1 MKPPE
6 PRRRRLSIAAV
17 VVLAALLFVVGAVVT
32 RGNGGPGSWQPDGA
46 EIQKAVATAQAAAR
60 EAHPAT
66 VRDVSPT
73 GWPAYVT
80 GVRLI
85 GTDRQTALDA
95 MGTPG
100 AASDNPPVI
109 LVEISGTFGGG
120 GFSGPSNAAI
130 ASIHGSYLQLALDPH
145 SGQGYDAGIV
155 SYEMDLEWYSTP
167 ITVYPEPASG

>member
-1 MKPPE
+1 VNPPKPGQ
-6 PRRRRLSIAAV
+6 RRLSIAAV
-17 VVLAALLFVVGAVVT
+17 VGVAALLFVVGAIVT
-32 RGNGGPGSWQPDGA
+32 RNNGGPGSWQPSGA

-66 VRDVSPT
+66 ARGVSPT

-80 GVRLI
+80 SVRLI
-85 GTDRQTALDA
+85 GTDRQAALDA

-109 LVEISGTFGGG
+109 LVEISGTFGSGRA
-120 GFSGPSNAAI
+120 FGPSNAAI

-145 SGQGYDAGIV
+145 SGQAYDSGIV
-155 SYEMDLEWYSTP
+155 GYAMDLEWYSTP
-167 ITVYPEPASG
+167 ITIYPVPASG